1 MGLRSFDWM
10 DMQSVLALTAMG
22 PDCVREFLQCR
33 SEKDVAEHTMKWFGR
48 ESPTIGDVREVALA
62 KMAELEGRG

>member
-1 MGLRSFDWM
+1 MRSFDWA
-10 DMQSVLALTAMG
+10 DMQSVLAVTAMG

-33 SEKDVAEHTMKWFGR
+33 SRGDVAEHAAKWFGR
-48 ESPTIGDVREVALA
+48 EGLSIKEVCEVALA